1 MSRPAVMG
9 IGSGDLDRLAEMQE
23 VCFADPWGA
32 ESFAKTLSLPGVVAL
47 ILRDT
52 TPAGRVSVG
61 FVVVQVVV
69 DQADILTIGVVPGLR
84 RRGYARLLLE
94 AAIVRATVAGAKT
107 MFLEVAEDNEA
118 AIRLYVGCGFERMG
132 RRAGY
137 YRGADGQ
144 KVAALTMRRNI

>member
-1 MSRPAVMG
+1 LTRPAVMG
-9 IGSGDLDRLAEMQE
+9 ICAGDLDRLAEMQA

-32 ESFAKTLSLPGVVAL
+32 ESFATTLSLPGVFAL

-52 TPAGRVSVG
+52 TPSGRMSVG
-61 FVVVQVVV
+61 FIVVQVVV
-69 DQADILTIGVVPGLR
+69 DQADILTIGIVPGLR
-84 RRGYARLLLE
+84 RRGYARLLLD

-132 RRAGY
+132 RRIGY
-137 YRGADGQ
+137 YRGGDGQ
-144 KVAALTMRRNI
+144 KVAALTMRRSI